1 MMWSLV
7 IGVGATILFILAII
21 AILMW
26 IKVFR
31 LEALKKA
38 ELQEQERLGDQKIAQ
53 HRIKLNKDIKVVAQA
68 FLNGE
73 LSPTET
79 ALRLG
84 YMLDQLGVDAVSHS
98 QFAVILEL
106 REKTQHI
113 PILAKWRALTLK
125 EQRAFDQERLAV
137 EVSLHDGMYKA
148 VNSIKEV
155 DF

>member
-7 IGVGATILFILAII
+7 IGVGAVILFILAIV
-21 AILMW
+21 AIVMW
-26 IKVFR
+26 IKVFK
-31 LEALKKA
+31 LEALRKA

-68 FLNGE
+68 FLNDE

-137 EVSLHDGMYKA
+137 EASLHDGMYKA
-148 VNSIKEV
+148 VNSIKEF

>member
-7 IGVGATILFILAII
+7 IGVGAVILFILAIV
-21 AILMW
+21 AIVVW
-26 IKVFR
+26 IKVFK
-31 LEALKKA
+31 LEALRKA

-68 FLNGE
+68 FLNDE

-137 EVSLHDGMYKA
+137 EASLHDGMHKA
-148 VNSIKEV
+148 VNSIKEF